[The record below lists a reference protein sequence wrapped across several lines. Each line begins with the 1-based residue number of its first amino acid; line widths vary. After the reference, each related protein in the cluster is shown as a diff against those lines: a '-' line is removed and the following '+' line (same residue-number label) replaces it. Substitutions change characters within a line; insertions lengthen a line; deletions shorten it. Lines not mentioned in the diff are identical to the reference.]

1 MKKLIR
7 LGAVLFVLA
16 AIGPSCEMQDDCKT
30 CKLVVYENG
39 SKISETTG
47 TSYCGDDL
55 ADKENAN
62 PVVVGNRTSVYECE

>member
-1 MKKLIR
+1 MQ
-7 LGAVLFVLA
+7 
-16 AIGPSCEMQDDCKT
+16 SCLSWLLLDLPVKSLDDCKT

-55 ADKENAN
+55 AEKENAD